1 MENGRSIYKF
11 MNLAEELSRSLRT
24 LLQAAK
30 DKSQE
35 DKDEPKKELLIFSA
49 ECRGNIKE
57 PGLTKFENKTLSS
70 P

>member
-35 DKDEPKKELLIFSA
+35 DKDEPKKELLIFFS
-49 ECRGNIKE
+49 GM
-57 PGLTKFENKTLSS
+57 
-70 P
+70 